1 MKTILVP
8 IKTIERSSVMLQ
20 YAIDFA
26 SAVNASLI
34 VLHSYGEIRMANT
47 ITKVDDA
54 IRLLA
59 VEELKLL
66 LETMD
71 VKKVNI
77 TQLCRK
83 GNMLD
88 CIWELQ
94 QGEDIDLIIGK
105 TRTNTRSQRLY
116 IGSFTGDMIQKIDCP
131 IIIVPNKYVFKSIE
145 TVFMAIKSGV
155 LKREDVLLPL
165 HTMHLKFTM
174 TLNLLQVITPYVKEK
189 DLRINK
195 ELQNIC
201 STFKT
206 TENGTIFQ
214 GVLEHLNVNNPD
226 LICVIRRKKGFFEK
240 LWKDNSVKR
249 EDFESRV
256 PLLVLQGDA

>member
-26 SAVNASLI
+26 SAINASLI
-34 VLHSYGEIRMANT
+34 VLYSYGEIRMANT
-47 ITKVDDA
+47 ISRVDDA
-54 IRLLA
+54 MRFLA
-59 VEELKLL
+59 EEELELF
-66 LETMD
+66 LEAMD
-71 VKKVNI
+71 VKKVPI
-77 TQLCRK
+77 RQVCSK

-94 QGEDIDLIIGK
+94 QKEEIDLMVGK
-105 TRTNTRSQRLY
+105 TRTNRRNQQLY
-116 IGSFTGDMIQKIDCP
+116 IGKFTGDMIQKIDCP
-131 IIIVPNKYVFKSIE
+131 IIIVPNNYVFKRIE
-145 TVFMAIKSGV
+145 TILMAIKSGI
-155 LKREDVLLPL
+155 LKREDLLLPL
-165 HTMHLKFTM
+165 HAMHSEFNV

-189 DLRINK
+189 DLLINK
-195 ELQNIC
+195 ELKNIC

-214 GVLEHLNVNNPD
+214 GVLEHLNVNYPD

-256 PLLVLQGDA
+256 PLLVLRGDS

>member
-8 IKTIERSSVMLQ
+8 IKTIERSSAMLQ

-26 SAVNASLI
+26 SEVNATLI

-47 ITKVDDA
+47 ITRVDEAMRILA
-54 IRLLA
+54 ID
-59 VEELKLL
+59 ELKFLIAS
-66 LETMD
+66 MD
-71 VKKVNI
+71 CKKVSI

-94 QGEDIDLIIGK
+94 QTEELDLIIGK
-105 TRTNTRSQRLY
+105 TRTNTRSQQLY
-116 IGSFTGDMIQKIDCP
+116 IGKFTGDMIQNIDCP
-131 IIIVPNKYVFKSIE
+131 IIIVPNTYVFKPIQR
-145 TVFMAIKSGV
+145 VFMAIKSGI
-155 LKREDVLLPL
+155 LKRDDVLLPL
-165 HTMHLKFTM
+165 HTMHSEFKI

-189 DLRINK
+189 DLIINQ
-195 ELQNIC
+195 ELTNIC

-206 TENGTIFQ
+206 SENGTIFQ
-214 GVLEHLNVNNPD
+214 GLLEHLNANSPD

-240 LWKDNSVKR
+240 LWKDNSVKK
-249 EDFESRV
+249 EDFECRM
-256 PLLVLQGDA
+256 PLLILQGDV